1 MIVLLKFHMKLITNI
16 TILIQLT
23 TLRLGEYFSNLLF
36 ENLYFSANVDTIIQ
50 FNNNKA
56 IGLNISGYTDQDNKF
71 K

>member
-1 MIVLLKFHMKLITNI
+1 MKLITNI
-16 TILIQLT
+16 TTMIQFA
-23 TLRLGEYFSNLLF
+23 TLRLGEYLSNLLF
-36 ENLYFSANVDTIIQ
+36 ENLYFFANTDTVIQ

>member
-1 MIVLLKFHMKLITNI
+1 MKLITNI
-16 TILIQLT
+16 TTMIQFA
-23 TLRLGEYFSNLLF
+23 TLRLGEYLSNLLF
-36 ENLYFSANVDTIIQ
+36 ENLYFFANADTVIQ

>member
-1 MIVLLKFHMKLITNI
+1 M
-16 TILIQLT
+16 IQLA
-23 TLRLGEYFSNLLF
+23 TLRLGEYLSNLLF
-36 ENLYFSANVDTIIQ
+36 ENLYFFANADTVIQ